1 VGRVFYSKSN
11 LVNMSEPNNSPSD
24 ALQRT
29 LGEIL
34 AAEPI
39 LEGRNSQFLQST
51 VESVLKELVA
61 DPQLKA
67 KLLGE
72 TRVGFGMS
80 LGKFLAWKVWTDIE
94 KADKRKSAARVRP
107 DTITLRLPESVLEEV
122 KGAWPTVRAAFLERV
137 GFSLSEPTLAPDAD
151 GGWTLEIRGG
161 LLAREEL
168 PEQDWQQPLVEFL
181 LKQAPNFLTLGL
193 VKELV
198 DEVRAESSVVADELE
213 RLRIPMT
220 TIYRVL
226 GGLLEEGVSI
236 REMETILTAI
246 ALAWDQGPD
255 RATLLS
261 AARTALSPWICK
273 ELQARPG
280 VLRAL
285 RVGRRIEEMFIES
298 IRYVGSEQLFALDL
312 QQKAMVVVLIKQALA
327 QLDQPGPL
335 VLLTN
340 NRLRKELHN
349 ILRAELPDL
358 TVLSEPEIHRGC
370 KLEILAVIDFKH
382 PPRGEVQLSD
392 DDFGDGVSLF

>member
-1 VGRVFYSKSN
+1 
-11 LVNMSEPNNSPSD
+11 MSEPNNSPSD

-246 ALAWDQGPD
+246 AFAWDQGPD
-255 RATLLS
+255 RATLL
-261 AARTALSPWICK
+261 
-273 ELQARPG
+273 
-280 VLRAL
+280 
-285 RVGRRIEEMFIES
+285 
-298 IRYVGSEQLFALDL
+298 
-312 QQKAMVVVLIKQALA
+312 
-327 QLDQPGPL
+327 
-335 VLLTN
+335 
-340 NRLRKELHN
+340 
-349 ILRAELPDL
+349 
-358 TVLSEPEIHRGC
+358 
-370 KLEILAVIDFKH
+370 
-382 PPRGEVQLSD
+382 
-392 DDFGDGVSLF
+392 

>member
-1 VGRVFYSKSN
+1 
-11 LVNMSEPNNSPSD
+11 MSESNNSPSD

-39 LEGRNSQFLQST
+39 LEGRNSQQLQST
-51 VESVLKELVA
+51 VESVLNDLVA

-67 KLLGE
+67 KLLSE

-94 KADKRKSAARVRP
+94 KADKRKSAAKVRP
-107 DTITLRLPESVLEEV
+107 DTITIRLPQVVLEQV
-122 KGAWPTVRAAFLERV
+122 KEGWPSIRAAFMDQV
-137 GFSLSEPTLAPDAD
+137 GFSLSEPTLVPDAHD
-151 GGWTLEIRGG
+151 GWALEIRGG

-168 PEQDWQQPLVEFL
+168 PVQHWQEPLLEFL
-181 LKQAPNFLTLGL
+181 LKQAPNLLTLGL

-198 DEVRAESSVVADELE
+198 DEVRAESPVVAEELE

-226 GGLLEEGVSI
+226 DGLLEEGVSI

-255 RATLLS
+255 RSALLS

-273 ELQARPG
+273 KLQAKPG

-340 NRLRKELHN
+340 NRLRKELHT

-382 PPRGEVQLSD
+382 PPRGDVQLSD
-392 DDFGDGVSLF
+392 DDFDDGVSLF

>member
-1 VGRVFYSKSN
+1 
-11 LVNMSEPNNSPSD
+11 MSESNNSPSD

-39 LEGRNSQFLQST
+39 LEGRNSQQLQST
-51 VESVLKELVA
+51 VESVLNDLVA

-67 KLLGE
+67 KLLSE

-94 KADKRKSAARVRP
+94 KADKRKSASKVRP
-107 DTITLRLPESVLEEV
+107 DSITIRLPQTVLEQV
-122 KGAWPTVRAAFLERV
+122 KEGWPSIRAAFMERV
-137 GFSLSEPTLAPDAD
+137 GFSLSEPTLAPDAHD
-151 GGWTLEIRGG
+151 GWALEIRGG

-168 PEQDWQQPLVEFL
+168 PEQNWQEPLLEFL
-181 LKQAPNFLTLGL
+181 LNQAPNLLTLGL

-198 DEVRAESSVVADELE
+198 DEVRAESPVVAEELE

-226 GGLLEEGVSI
+226 DGLLEEGVSI

-255 RATLLS
+255 RSALLS
-261 AARTALSPWICK
+261 AARTALSPWICRD
-273 ELQARPG
+273 LQAKPG

-340 NRLRKELHN
+340 NRLRKELHT

-382 PPRGEVQLSD
+382 PPRGDVQLSD
-392 DDFGDGVSLF
+392 DDFDDGVSLF